1 MLTGL
6 LYLAASRAAVRLIR
20 YLSGVTA
27 GGSLPLLLLCFTNCA
42 LHSEA
47 DETDFLFLSPLPGVI
62 PSQPGALTGSSTTA
76 AVFFPALTGKMLSG
90 SLGAA
95 TRRKLTHGPLTAPAA
110 YALVLLRRMGLS
122 PQAT

>member
-6 LYLAASRAAVRLIR
+6 LYLAASRAAVRLMR

-42 LHSEA
+42 LHSE
-47 DETDFLFLSPLPGVI
+47 TDKSRFPFIPISVAGGDPIAAGGAHWLFHTDCSGSFPTRVCWCGCAATATGPLDPRAMGLAQLLGLKI
-62 PSQPGALTGSSTTA
+62 
-76 AVFFPALTGKMLSG
+76 

-95 TRRKLTHGPLTAPAA
+95 SGS
-110 YALVLLRRMGLS
+110 G
-122 PQAT
+122 

>member
-42 LHSEA
+42 LHSE
-47 DETDFLFLSPLPGVI
+47 TDK
-62 PSQPGALTGSSTTA
+62 A
-76 AVFFPALTGKMLSG
+76 
-90 SLGAA
+90 
-95 TRRKLTHGPLTAPAA
+95 
-110 YALVLLRRMGLS
+110 GLS
-122 PQAT
+122 QVPFSYLRCRG

>member
-42 LHSEA
+42 LHSE
-47 DETDFLFLSPLPGVI
+47 TDKKPIPFFLSPLPGVI
-62 PSQPGALTGSSTTA
+62 PSGRA
-76 AVFFPALTGKMLSG
+76 
-90 SLGAA
+90 
-95 TRRKLTHGPLTAPAA
+95 
-110 YALVLLRRMGLS
+110 
-122 PQAT
+122 

>member
-42 LHSEA
+42 LHSETDKA
-47 DETDFLFLSPLPGVI
+47 DFLFSISVAGGDPIAAG
-62 PSQPGALTGSSTTA
+62 GAHWLFHHGC
-76 AVFFPALTGKMLSG
+76 SG
-90 SLGAA
+90 FSCLF
-95 TRRKLTHGPLTAPAA
+95 
-110 YALVLLRRMGLS
+110 
-122 PQAT
+122 

>member
-42 LHSEA
+42 LHSETDKA
-47 DETDFLFLSPLPGVI
+47 DSLFLSPLPGVI
-62 PSQPGALTGSSTTA
+62 PSGRGGAHWLFLHGH
-76 AVFFPALTGKMLSG
+76 SG
-90 SLGAA
+90 FS
-95 TRRKLTHGPLTAPAA
+95 
-110 YALVLLRRMGLS
+110 GLF
-122 PQAT
+122 